1 MLLRWACE
9 QDRHKYRDPQFEM
22 WLGVVFT
29 TSWSGTGHILPCASK
44 QTMSPL
50 NSWYPALL
58 FVSYIPV
65 LSWSRVQPWSQT
77 SAFTEL
83 AAFLPPDLSP
93 LAVVGQHGSQLRGGC
108 RSQSNV
114 SCLLF
119 LCFQRQLEKIS
130 CTPLILTETLSEGTL
145 SFIWWSFLQR
155 KKRNGLSLTNA
166 DRAPCIH
173 MRKGHVCGLMKS
185 TANKDIQ
192 FTEESLGLILCSFPA
207 LHFVEWGSLF

>member
-1 MLLRWACE
+1 MGEEEAFKNTLCNKLPYQKSLRIRCMLLRWACE

-65 LSWSRVQPWSQT
+65 LSWSRAQPWSQT

-93 LAVVGQHGSQLRGGC
+93 LVLLDSTAPSWGVGAEVKATFLVFFFSASNASLRKSAAPLWSLQ
-108 RSQSNV
+108 RP
-114 SCLLF
+114 CLKEP
-119 LCFQRQLEKIS
+119 C
-130 CTPLILTETLSEGTL
+130 L
-145 SFIWWSFLQR
+145 SFDDHFCRERKEMDCLWQTQIEHHAYIWG
-155 KKRNGLSLTNA
+155 KA
-166 DRAPCIH
+166 MCVD
-173 MRKGHVCGLMKS
+173 
-185 TANKDIQ
+185 
-192 FTEESLGLILCSFPA
+192 
-207 LHFVEWGSLF
+207 